1 MIAPSGG
8 GKSTILKEILPTRK
22 DIVYSVSYTTRE
34 PRGNER
40 HGVDYFFITEEE
52 FKKKIS
58 ENRFLEYAEV
68 HGKWYGTSKDFVQDN
83 VDAGNHVIM
92 DIDVQGAEKILKTG
106 FEMVSVFLLPPDPAI
121 LEERLINRKTDSDEK
136 IKLRLKNAHL
146 EIAKA
151 GQFQYLVINDDLD
164 TAVRDV
170 KSIIRA
176 EENRM
181 SRYRDYIENY
191 YGGSK

>member
-1 MIAPSGG
+1 M
-8 GKSTILKEILPTRK
+8 
-22 DIVYSVSYTTRE
+22 SYTTRE

-40 HGVDYFFITEEE
+40 HGVDYFFISEDE
-52 FKKKIS
+52 FKKRIA

-68 HGKWYGTSKDFVQDN
+68 HGKWYGTSKDFVQDQ
-83 VDAGNHVIM
+83 VDEGNHVIM

-106 FEMVSVFLLPPDPAI
+106 FEMVSIFLLPPDPEI
-121 LEERLINRKTDSDEK
+121 LENRLVNRKTDSEEK
-136 IKLRLKNAHL
+136 IKLRLRNAHL

-164 TAVRDV
+164 TAVKDV
-170 KSIIRA
+170 LSIIQA

-181 SRYRDYIENY
+181 SRYSDYIENY